1 VSSSTIDIRA
11 MGVQDVDFGM
21 ELKNLA
27 GWNQLPDDW
36 RRMIELTPDGCF
48 VAMSEGTPVGT
59 ATTIN
64 YEGKSGWVAMVLVH
78 PEYRRKGIGS
88 ALLYACIDHLEQH
101 VETVKLDATPMGKQL
116 YDTLGFVDE
125 YMMERWL
132 GRGIKSTEVAG
143 VRPITSD
150 MLSAVCQ
157 FDMPVFGADR
167 SRLLRA
173 MVTETANTSLCVVD
187 HGQLVG
193 YSIVRPGYHAWQ
205 IGPMVATEPD
215 VAKRLYQA
223 MLGVVGEEAHVYNDA
238 LLPNPHVLD
247 LLRDFGFD
255 KQRHLIRMY
264 KGPNTHP
271 GLPQYVYAA
280 SGPEKG

>member
-1 VSSSTIDIRA
+1 MSGNAIGIRPMTLQDI
-11 MGVQDVDFGM
+11 DFGM

-27 GWNQLPDDW
+27 GWNQLPNDW
-36 RRMIELTPDGCF
+36 QRMIGLTPEGCF
-48 VAMSEGTPVGT
+48 IATSEDTPIGT

-64 YEGKSGWVAMVLVH
+64 YEDKAGWIAMVLVD
-78 PEYRRKGIGS
+78 PEHRRKGIGS
-88 ALLYACIDHLEQH
+88 ALLYACIDHLEQL

-132 GRGIKSTEVAG
+132 GRGVSSTEVPG
-143 VRPITSD
+143 VRRITD
-150 MLSAVCQ
+150 EMLPAVCQ
-157 FDMPVFGADR
+157 FDLPVFGADR

-173 MVTETANTSLCVVD
+173 MVTEPANTPLCVVD
-187 HGQLVG
+187 DDQLVG
-193 YSIVRPGYHAWQ
+193 YGIVRPGYHAWQ

-215 VAKRLYQA
+215 VAQRLFRA
-223 MLGVVGEEAHVYNDA
+223 LLGVVGEDHVYNDA
-238 LLPNPHVLD
+238 LMPNPHVLD
-247 LLRDFGFD
+247 LLRDFNFD

-264 KGPNTHP
+264 KGPNAYP